1 LCPNLSQRKGAVFIL
16 FQRKRQKK
24 AGFTKVSQRKTYLVS
39 LPCLFLPFS
48 KKKDEKG

>member
-16 FQRKRQKK
+16 F
-24 AGFTKVSQRKTYLVS
+24 
-39 LPCLFLPFS
+39 LPFS